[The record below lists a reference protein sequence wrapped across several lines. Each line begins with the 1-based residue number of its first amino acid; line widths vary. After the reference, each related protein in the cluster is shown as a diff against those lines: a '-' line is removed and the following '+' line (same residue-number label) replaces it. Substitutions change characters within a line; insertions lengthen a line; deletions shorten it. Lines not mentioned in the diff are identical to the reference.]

1 LIDALVAYVHYLG
14 IMTLMA
20 ALVSE
25 HLLIGGTFDL
35 ERARQLV
42 TTDVIFGA
50 AAAAV
55 LLSGVLRMFYFGK
68 GAAYYLGNPLYHA
81 KLTLFVVA
89 ALLSVYPT
97 VQFRS
102 WRPDVRAGRLPD
114 VPVARLAAMRRV
126 LRFEL
131 LLVVLMPLLAVMMG
145 RGVGY

>member
-1 LIDALVAYVHYLG
+1 MIDALVAYVHYLG

-35 ERARQLV
+35 ERARQMV
-42 TTDVIFGA
+42 TADVIFGV

-89 ALLSVYPT
+89 ALLSVYPI

-102 WRPDVRAGRLPD
+102 W
-114 VPVARLAAMRRV
+114 
-126 LRFEL
+126 
-131 LLVVLMPLLAVMMG
+131 
-145 RGVGY
+145 